1 MDAATQLTGG
11 RNHGDD
17 RADGA
22 PVVAGPPRVSTSSP
36 RRWSLDLARL
46 LASRDFAFNG
56 RRYLVSLLAAGLVM
70 GIALLLSGIKSG
82 LENEITRTIDSFHAS
97 TWLVARG
104 SRGPFTSPVSFP
116 VSVLAETRSLPGVRR
131 ADPVLLAPVTTTTP
145 RLRNVHVVGVV
156 PGGLGSPTGAAGLLS
171 AGEALPDASLGL
183 HTGDTLRLNGVP
195 FRVGGVT
202 HGNTYF
208 AGIPSIALSLASAQR
223 LVFGGRDVAT
233 LVVTQGTPRTQP
245 RNLTVIYRPQVK
257 KDLELPVAQATKTI
271 VLIRTLL
278 WLFTAAII
286 GAVIYLAVQERIRE
300 FAVFKA
306 VGISTR
312 TLTISLGLQAVA
324 LALGGAV
331 LAVGLELLMAPQ
343 SGTSVEVSAGSY
355 VTLFVLACLVGVL
368 ASLLALRRAVAVDP
382 STAFG
387 A

>member
-1 MDAATQLTGG
+1 MDAATELTAG
-11 RNHGDD
+11 RKHGGDD
-17 RADGA
+17 PDGA
-22 PVVAGPPRVSTSSP
+22 PAAATPPRDSTASP
-36 RRWSLDLARL
+36 HRWSLDLARL

-56 RRYLVSLLAAGLVM
+56 RRYLISLVAAGLVM

-82 LENEITRTIDSFHAS
+82 LENEITRTINSFHAS

-116 VSVLAETRSLPGVRR
+116 NSLLAEARSLPGVRR

-145 RLRNVHVVGVV
+145 RLRNVHIVGVA
-156 PGGLGSPTGAAGLLS
+156 PGGLGTPAGVAHLLAAGD
-171 AGEALPDASLGL
+171 AVPDASLGL
-183 HTGDTLRLNGVP
+183 HVGDTLRLNGVP

-202 HGNTYF
+202 HGKSYF
-208 AGIPSIALSLASAQR
+208 AGIPSIELSLASAQR

-233 LVVTQGTPRTQP
+233 LVVTQGTPHTQP

-312 TLTISLGLQAVA
+312 TLTVSLALQAVA

-331 LAVGLELLMAPQ
+331 LAVGFELLLAPQ
-343 SGTSVEVSAGSY
+343 AGTSVEVSAGSY
-355 VTLFVLACLVGVL
+355 ATLFVLACLVGVL

-382 STAFG
+382 ATAFG

>member
-1 MDAATQLTGG
+1 MDAATHRTGA
-11 RNHGDD
+11 RDD
-17 RADGA
+17 ANYAADAPAPNTASRAPSRADGR
-22 PVVAGPPRVSTSSP
+22 AG
-36 RRWSLDLARL
+36 SLAWL
-46 LASRDFAFNG
+46 LAARDFRFNA
-56 RRYLVSLLAAGLVM
+56 RRYLISLVAAGLVM

-104 SRGPFTSPVSFP
+104 SRGPFTSPISFP
-116 VSVLAETRSLPGVRR
+116 VAQVAEARSLPGVTH

-156 PGGLGSPTGAAGLLS
+156 PGGLGSPPGAARALS
-171 AGEALPDASLGL
+171 AGEAIPDASLGL
-183 HTGDTLRLNGVP
+183 KEGDTLRLNGVP

-202 HGNTYF
+202 HGKTYF

-223 LVFGGRDVAT
+223 LVFGGRPVAT
-233 LVVTQGTPRTQP
+233 MVAVQGTLHGSPVNFTA
-245 RNLTVIYRPQVK
+245 ISRPAVK

-278 WLFTAAII
+278 WIFTAGII

-306 VGISTR
+306 VGVSTR
-312 TLTISLGLQAVA
+312 TLTVSLALQA
-324 LALGGAV
+324 LALALAGAV
-331 LAVGLELLMAPQ
+331 LAVGFEVLIAPQ
-343 SGTSVEVSAGSY
+343 SGTSVEVSGGSY
-355 VTLFVLACLVGVL
+355 VTLFVLAGLVGIV

>member
-1 MDAATQLTGG
+1 MDAAPKLTGG
-11 RNHGDD
+11 RRDGGDHP
-17 RADGA
+17 DGA
-22 PVVAGPPRVSTSSP
+22 RVTEGPPRGSTPSP

-56 RRYLVSLLAAGLVM
+56 RRYLISLFAAGLVM

-116 VSVLAETRSLPGVRR
+116 DSLLAEARSLPGVTR
-131 ADPVLLAPVTTTTP
+131 ADPALLAPVTTTTP

-156 PGGLGSPTGAAGLLS
+156 PGGLGSPPGATRPLA
-171 AGEALPDASLGL
+171 AGEAVPDASLGL

-195 FRVGGVT
+195 FIVGGVT
-202 HGNTYF
+202 HGKTYF
-208 AGIPSIALSLASAQR
+208 AGIPSIALSLTSAQR

-233 LVVTQGTPRTQP
+233 LVVTQGIPRTRP
-245 RNLTVIYRPQVK
+245 RNLTVIYGPQVK

-278 WLFTAAII
+278 WLFTAGII

-312 TLTISLGLQAVA
+312 TLTVSLALQAVA

-331 LAVGLELLMAPQ
+331 LAVGFELLIAPQ

-368 ASLLALRRAVAVDP
+368 ASLLALRRAVTVDP